1 MQQVQ
6 PNDMV
11 IGENYYIQMVGR
23 FLNQYR
29 ESGKA
34 LGIHF
39 IGLTTWN
46 QVDQS
51 LDYGLSQDLF
61 NDDDILVQF
70 QHAHAINNNRA
81 CGICHYRYYRASNTN
96 GFVFYKFRAG
106 EKMKE
111 KRHQIIAYNKFINDS
126 KLSQFHKDYTMRGNI
141 RGYLSGD
148 KTRRRRTRSKTHGK
162 TRNKIHSKTH
172 IKTRNKTRGRKKK
185 GKMKN
190 T

>member
-11 IGENYYIQMVGR
+11 VGENYYIQMVGR

-51 LDYGLSQDLF
+51 LDYGLSHDLF
-61 NDDDILVQF
+61 NDNDILVQF
-70 QHAHAINNNRA
+70 QHAQAINNNRA

-96 GFVFYKFRAG
+96 GFIFYKFRAG

-126 KLSQFHKDYTMRGNI
+126 KLSRFHKDYTMRGNI
-141 RGYLSGD
+141 RGYLSGG
-148 KTRRRRTRSKTHGK
+148 KTRRRRTRGKTRSKTHGK
-162 TRNKIHSKTH
+162 THG
-172 IKTRNKTRGRKKK
+172 KTRGKTRGRKKK
-185 GKMKN
+185 EKSKKMK
-190 T
+190 